1 LAVIY
6 IYIFINVLLTV
17 HLDIIV

>member
-1 LAVIY
+1 MLFKFY
-6 IYIFINVLLTV
+6 TLLTV